1 VADAPVTYTG
11 QGFSPKGDKD
21 RYVLP
26 ATFRSRVTESSGN
39 QNLLLVTLHPVYNC
53 LVGYGTSHRDR
64 QARLIDARAEAAYLA
79 GEEFNPD
86 SANAAFGDAVEV
98 TYDNS
103 GRLIIPAH
111 LRQIAGIDE
120 AIYFHGF
127 RDTFLMWSPQV
138 LEAETDR
145 QWLVAKAACA
155 SLVAAQK
162 GRK

>member
-26 ATFRSRVTESSGN
+26 AAFRSRVTESSGN
-39 QNLLLVTLHPVYNC
+39 QNLLLVTLHPAYNC

-64 QARLIDARAEAAYLA
+64 QARLI
-79 GEEFNPD
+79 
-86 SANAAFGDAVEV
+86 DAVEV

-127 RDTFLMWSPQV
+127 RDTFLMWSPEQ
-138 LEAETDR
+138 LAKETDR

-155 SLVAAQK
+155 SYVAAQK